1 MLELILGGGKSIDGI
16 ALGQQGGVKN
26 LVGMETGEGTHLME
40 WQ

>member
-16 ALGQQGGVKN
+16 ALGQQGGVEN
-26 LVGMETGEGTHLME
+26 LVGIENGEVTHLME